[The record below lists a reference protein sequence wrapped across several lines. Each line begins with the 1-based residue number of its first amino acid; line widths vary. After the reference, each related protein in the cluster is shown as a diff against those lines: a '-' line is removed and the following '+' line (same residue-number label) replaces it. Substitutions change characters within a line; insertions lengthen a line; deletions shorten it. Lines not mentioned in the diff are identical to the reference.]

1 MRFLSFIFLFIRF
14 LFFLPVWPLCLI
26 GYYRNKE
33 YVDADLKGISVPMG
47 GGKFDIDFTAKQSV
61 SEYLLFQ
68 NRRFGKRN
76 KGLYA

>member
-1 MRFLSFIFLFIRF
+1 MHYLDLIVRF

-26 GYYRNKE
+26 GYYKNSE
-33 YVDADLKGISVPMG
+33 YVDADLEGIHVPMG
-47 GGKFDIDFTAKQSV
+47 GGKFDIDLTTKQSV